1 MKVTE
6 SAAESAVAKPRA
18 EHRLQQLR
26 IPERIARFR
35 EAALVFVLVVLFVA
49 MTAANPAFL
58 TYDNL
63 ITTVAGVALNVIIG
77 VGMTFALVSGGFDL
91 SVGSVF
97 GAAGMVVAYLLTHGF
112 GVVPAVVLAVLFGAG
127 WGLVNGLLI
136 TRVGIN
142 PLIVTLGTL
151 GMARGFAFIV
161 SQGQVIGGL
170 PQSFNNIGQSTISV
184 FGRDIPSFVLIAFA
198 IAIVGDVLL
207 RRWVVLRQVYLIGG
221 NEEAAR
227 LSGIRVNRVKLGVYL
242 TIALL
247 AGFAGVLGASR
258 FASGS
263 PTAGTG
269 VELTVIAA
277 VVIGGASLSGGEGTV
292 LGAVLGLLLLGF
304 VNDALILEN
313 VSVYWQQLISGA
325 ILVVAVTAD
334 RLLNRRRLGLDG

>member
-1 MKVTE
+1 MKVSET
-6 SAAESAVAKPRA
+6 AAETVDAVPETGARGDGR
-18 EHRLQQLR
+18 ERLKEKL
-26 IPERIARFR
+26 ATFR
-35 EAALVFVLVVLFVA
+35 EAALILVIVVFFIA
-49 MTAANPAFL
+49 MSTVSSAFL

-63 ITTVAGVALNVIIG
+63 ITTVAGIALNVIIG

-97 GAAGMVVAYLLTHGF
+97 GAAGMVVAYLLTHGY
-112 GVVPAVVLAVLFGAG
+112 GVVWAVVLALLFSAG
-127 WGLVNGLLI
+127 WGVVNGLLI
-136 TRVGIN
+136 TRVGLN

-161 SQGQVIGGL
+161 SQGEVIGGL
-170 PQSFNNIGQSTISV
+170 PQSFDNIGQSTVNI
-184 FGRDIPSFVLIAFA
+184 FGRDIPSFVLIALV
-198 IAIVGDVLL
+198 IAVVGDVLL
-207 RRWVVLRQVYLIGG
+207 RRWVVLRQVYLVGG

-227 LSGIRVNRVKLGVYL
+227 LSGIRVGWVKFGVYV

-247 AGFAGVLGASR
+247 AGLSGVLGASR

-313 VSVYWQQLISGA
+313 VSVYWQQFISGA
-325 ILVVAVTAD
+325 ILVGAVTAD
-334 RLLNRRRLGLDG
+334 RILNRRRSGG

>member
-1 MKVTE
+1 MSET
-6 SAAESAVAKPRA
+6 AAEPAATVPETAAKAQRR
-18 EHRLQQLR
+18 ELLRERL
-26 IPERIARFR
+26 ATFR
-35 EAALVFVLVVLFVA
+35 EAALILVLIVFFIA
-49 MTAANPAFL
+49 MSAASPAFL
-58 TYDNL
+58 TYDNI

-127 WGLVNGLLI
+127 WGVVNGLLI
-136 TRVGIN
+136 TSVRLN
-142 PLIVTLGTL
+142 PLIVTLGTM

-161 SQGQVIGGL
+161 SQGEVIGGL
-170 PQSFNNIGQSTISV
+170 PQSFNNIGQSTVNI
-184 FGRDIPSFVLIAFA
+184 FGRDIPSFVLIALA
-198 IAIVGDVLL
+198 IAVVGDLLL

-227 LSGIRVNRVKLGVYL
+227 LSGIRVGRVKFGVYV

-247 AGFAGVLGASR
+247 AGLAGVLGASR

-269 VELTVIAA
+269 AELTVIAA

-313 VSVYWQQLISGA
+313 VSVYWQQFISGA
-325 ILVVAVTAD
+325 ILVAAVTMD
-334 RLLNRRRLGLDG
+334 RLLNRRRAGG